1 MLNNMDIN
9 KEKQKR
15 NKRRHNKVRTRVSG
29 TPEKPR
35 FNVYRSNKGM
45 YVQLIDDLSGKTLV
59 SADSKEIK
67 GDMSGKVAVSFEM
80 GKMLAEKAKK
90 KDITKVVFDRGS
102 YNYHGRVKAVA
113 EGAREGGLDF

>member
-1 MLNNMDIN
+1 MDIN